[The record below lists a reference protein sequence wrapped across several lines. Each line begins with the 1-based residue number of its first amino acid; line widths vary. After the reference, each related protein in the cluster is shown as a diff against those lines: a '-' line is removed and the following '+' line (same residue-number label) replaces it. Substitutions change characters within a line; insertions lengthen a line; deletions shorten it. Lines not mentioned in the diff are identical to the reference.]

1 MNTQSDIAVIS
12 ESLSL
17 CDDRIGDITPLVYQ
31 RFFELDASAASLMEY
46 SDEHMRGRMFA
57 SVLELFLSDD
67 PFEKDGFLAWELDNH
82 VSAYSVTKG
91 MYESLFKA
99 FIETVQETLEEA
111 WCADFERAWTN
122 RITRIMTQV
131 SRRDGVAK

>member
-1 MNTQSDIAVIS
+1 MNTQSDIAAIS

-17 CDDRIGDITPLVYQ
+17 CDDRIGDITPFVYQ

-67 PFEKDGFLAWELDNH
+67 PFENDGFLAWELDNH
-82 VSAYSVTKG
+82 VTAYSVTKG

-99 FIETVQETLEEA
+99 FIEVVKKTLGEA
-111 WCADFERAWTN
+111 WSIDFEDAWTH
-122 RITRIMTQV
+122 RIARIMTEV
-131 SRRDGVAK
+131 SHQY

>member
-67 PFEKDGFLAWELDNH
+67 PFENDGFLAWELDNH
-82 VSAYSVTKG
+82 VTAYSVTKG
-91 MYESLFKA
+91 MYESLFRA
-99 FIETVQETLEEA
+99 FIDVVKETLGEA
-111 WCADFERAWTN
+111 WSTDFEGAWTN
-122 RITRIMTQV
+122 RIARIMTEV
-131 SRRDGVAK
+131 SHRD

>member
-1 MNTQSDIAVIS
+1 MNNQSDIAVIS

-17 CDDRIGDITPLVYQ
+17 CDDLIGDITPLVYQ

-82 VSAYSVTKG
+82 VTAYSVTTT

-99 FIETVQETLEEA
+99 FIDVVKDSLGEA
-111 WCADFERAWTN
+111 WSPEVAGAWTA
-122 RITRIMTQV
+122 RTARIMTEV
-131 SRRDGVAK
+131 NCRD

>member
-1 MNTQSDIAVIS
+1 MNTQSEISVIS

-17 CDDRIGDITPLVYQ
+17 CDDRVGDITPLVYQ
-31 RFFELDASAASLMEY
+31 RFFELDTSAASLMEY
-46 SDEHMRGRMFA
+46 SDKHMRGRMFA

-67 PFEKDGFLAWELDNH
+67 PFENDGFLAWELDNH

-99 FIETVQETLEEA
+99 FIEIVKETLGDA
-111 WCADFERAWTN
+111 WCTDLERAWN
-122 RITRIMTQV
+122 DRIARIMNEV
-131 SRRDGVAK
+131 SQRD

>member
-17 CDDRIGDITPLVYQ
+17 CDDRVGDITPLVYQ
-31 RFFELDASAASLMEY
+31 RFFELDTSAASLMEY
-46 SDEHMRGRMFA
+46 SDKHMRGRMFA
-57 SVLELFLSDD
+57 SVLELFLSDG
-67 PFEKDGFLAWELDNH
+67 PFESDGFLAWELDNH

-99 FIETVQETLEEA
+99 FIEIVKETLGDA
-111 WCADFERAWTN
+111 WSTDLERAWTD
-122 RITRIMTQV
+122 RIARIMNEV
-131 SRRDGVAK
+131 SQRD

>member
-1 MNTQSDIAVIS
+1 MNSPSDIAFIS

-17 CDDRIGDITPLVYQ
+17 CDDRVGNITSHVYQ
-31 RFFELDASAASLMEY
+31 RFFLLDTSAAKLMEY
-46 SDEHMRGRMFA
+46 SDEHMRGHMFA
-57 SVLELFLSDD
+57 SMLELFLSDN
-67 PFEKDGFLAWELDNH
+67 PFESDGFLAWELDNH

-99 FIETVQETLEEA
+99 FIEIVEEALGEA

-122 RITRIMTQV
+122 RIARIMTEV
-131 SRRDGVAK
+131 SHRD

>member
-1 MNTQSDIAVIS
+1 MNTQSEISVIS

-17 CDDRIGDITPLVYQ
+17 CDDRVGDITPLVYQ
-31 RFFELDASAASLMEY
+31 RFFEIDASAASLMEY

>member
-1 MNTQSDIAVIS
+1 MNSQSDIAFIS

-17 CDDRIGDITPLVYQ
+17 CDDRVGDITPHVYQ
-31 RFFELDASAASLMEY
+31 RFFQLDTSAASLMEY

-57 SVLELFLSDD
+57 SVLELLLSDD
-67 PFEKDGFLAWELDNH
+67 PFESDGFLAWELDNH
-82 VSAYSVTKG
+82 VNAYSVTRT

-99 FIETVQETLEEA
+99 FFEVIREALSEA

-122 RITRIMTQV
+122 RVARIMTEV
-131 SRRDGVAK
+131 NHRD

>member
-17 CDDRIGDITPLVYQ
+17 CDDRVGDITPLVYQ
-31 RFFELDASAASLMEY
+31 RFFEIDTSAAKLMEY

-67 PFEKDGFLAWELDNH
+67 PYENDGFLAWELDNH
-82 VSAYSVTKG
+82 VSAYSVTMS
-91 MYESLFKA
+91 MYESLFRA
-99 FIETVQETLEEA
+99 FIEIVKETLGEA
-111 WCADFERAWTN
+111 WSTDFQSAWTS
-122 RITRIMTQV
+122 RIARIMAEV
-131 SRRDGVAK
+131 SQRD

>member
-1 MNTQSDIAVIS
+1 MNTQSEISVIS

-17 CDDRIGDITPLVYQ
+17 CDDRLGDITPLVYQ

-67 PFEKDGFLAWELDNH
+67 PFENDGFLAWELDNH
-82 VSAYSVTKG
+82 VTAYSVTKG
-91 MYESLFKA
+91 MYESLFRA
-99 FIETVQETLEEA
+99 FIEVVKETLGEA
-111 WCADFERAWTN
+111 WSVDFEGAWTN
-122 RITRIMTQV
+122 RIARIMTEV
-131 SRRDGVAK
+131 SHRG

>member
-1 MNTQSDIAVIS
+1 MNTQSEISVIS

-17 CDDRIGDITPLVYQ
+17 CDDRVGDITPLVYQ
-31 RFFELDASAASLMEY
+31 RFFEIDASAASLMEY

-67 PFEKDGFLAWELDNH
+67 PFENDGFLAWELDNH
-82 VSAYSVTKG
+82 VTAYSVTKG

-99 FIETVQETLEEA
+99 FIEVVKETLGKA
-111 WCADFERAWTN
+111 WSVDFEGAWTN
-122 RITRIMTQV
+122 RIAQIMTEV
-131 SRRDGVAK
+131 SHRG

>member
-17 CDDRIGDITPLVYQ
+17 CDDRVGDITPLVYQ

-46 SDEHMRGRMFA
+46 SDKHMRGRMFA

-67 PFEKDGFLAWELDNH
+67 PFESDGFLAWELDNH
-82 VSAYSVTKG
+82 VNAYSVTKG

-99 FIETVQETLEEA
+99 FIDVVKETLGEA
-111 WCADFERAWTN
+111 WSTDFEGAWTN
-122 RITRIMTQV
+122 RIARIMTEV
-131 SRRDGVAK
+131 SQRD

>member
-67 PFEKDGFLAWELDNH
+67 PFENDGFLAWELDNH
-82 VSAYSVTKG
+82 VTAYSVTKG

-99 FIETVQETLEEA
+99 FIEVVKETLGEA
-111 WCADFERAWTN
+111 WSIDFEDAWTH
-122 RITRIMTQV
+122 RIARIMTEV
-131 SRRDGVAK
+131 SHRD

>member
-17 CDDRIGDITPLVYQ
+17 CDDRVGDITTLVYQ
-31 RFFELDASAASLMEY
+31 RFFELDTSAASLMEY
-46 SDEHMRGRMFA
+46 SDNHMRGRMFA

-67 PFEKDGFLAWELDNH
+67 PFENDGFLAWELENH

-99 FIETVQETLEEA
+99 FIEIIKETIGRSLVCRFRGRLDRSYSA
-111 WCADFERAWTN
+111 NHERGKSAGL
-122 RITRIMTQV
+122 
-131 SRRDGVAK
+131 SC

>member
-1 MNTQSDIAVIS
+1 MNTRSDIAIIS

-31 RFFELDASAASLMEY
+31 RFFEIDASAAGLMEY

-67 PFEKDGFLAWELDNH
+67 PFENDGFLAWELDNH
-82 VSAYSVTKG
+82 VTAYSVTKS

-99 FIETVQETLEEA
+99 FIEVVKETLGEA
-111 WCADFERAWTN
+111 WSIDFEGAWTH
-122 RITRIMTQV
+122 RIARIMTEV
-131 SRRDGVAK
+131 SHRD

>member
-1 MNTQSDIAVIS
+1 MSSQSDLAIIS
-12 ESLSL
+12 ESLTL
-17 CDDRIGDITPLVYQ
+17 CGDCLEDITPHVYR

-67 PFEKDGFLAWELDNH
+67 PFESDGFLAWELDNH
-82 VSAYSVTKG
+82 VSSYSVTKS

-99 FIETVQETLEEA
+99 FFEVAEETLGED
-111 WCADFERAWTN
+111 WSADFERAWTN
-122 RITRIMTQV
+122 RIARIMTEV
-131 SRRDGVAK
+131 SQRD

>member
-1 MNTQSDIAVIS
+1 MNTQSDIAAIS

-31 RFFELDASAASLMEY
+31 RFFELDATAASLMEY

-67 PFEKDGFLAWELDNH
+67 PFENDGFLAWELDNH
-82 VSAYSVTKG
+82 VTAYFVTKG
-91 MYESLFKA
+91 MYESLFRA
-99 FIETVQETLEEA
+99 FIDVVKETLGEA
-111 WCADFERAWTN
+111 WSTDFEGAWTN
-122 RITRIMTQV
+122 RIARIMTEV
-131 SRRDGVAK
+131 SHRD

>member
-1 MNTQSDIAVIS
+1 MNSQSDIAFIS

-17 CDDRIGDITPLVYQ
+17 CDDRVSDITPQVYR
-31 RFFELDASAASLMEY
+31 RFFELDTGAARLMEY

-82 VSAYSVTKG
+82 VNAYSVTKG

-99 FIETVQETLEEA
+99 FIEVVKGTLGEA
-111 WCADFERAWTN
+111 WCTDFERAWNN
-122 RITRIMTQV
+122 RIARIMTEV
-131 SRRDGVAK
+131 SHRD

>member
-1 MNTQSDIAVIS
+1 MNNQSDIAVIS

-17 CDDRIGDITPLVYQ
+17 CDDLIGDITPLVYQ
-31 RFFELDASAASLMEY
+31 RFFELDASAARLMEY

-82 VSAYSVTKG
+82 VTAYSVTKG

-99 FIETVQETLEEA
+99 FIDVVKDSLGEA
-111 WCADFERAWTN
+111 WSPEVATAWTA
-122 RITRIMTQV
+122 RTARIMTEV
-131 SRRDGVAK
+131 KCRE

>member
-1 MNTQSDIAVIS
+1 MNTQSEISVIS

-17 CDDRIGDITPLVYQ
+17 CDDRVGDITPLVYQ
-31 RFFELDASAASLMEY
+31 RFFEIDASAASVMEY

-67 PFEKDGFLAWELDNH
+67 PFENDGFLAWELDNH

-91 MYESLFKA
+91 MYESLFRA
-99 FIETVQETLEEA
+99 FINVVKETVGEDWST
-111 WCADFERAWTN
+111 DFEGAWTN
-122 RITRIMTQV
+122 RIARIMTEV
-131 SRRDGVAK
+131 SHRD

>member
-1 MNTQSDIAVIS
+1 MNNQSDIGVIS

-17 CDDRIGDITPLVYQ
+17 CDDLIGDITPLVYQ
-31 RFFELDASAASLMEY
+31 RFFELDASAARLMEY

-82 VSAYSVTKG
+82 VTAYSVTKG

-99 FIETVQETLEEA
+99 FIDVVKDSLGEA
-111 WCADFERAWTN
+111 WSPEVAGAWTA
-122 RITRIMTQV
+122 RTARIMTEV
-131 SRRDGVAK
+131 NCRD

>member
-17 CDDRIGDITPLVYQ
+17 CDDRVGDITPLVYQ
-31 RFFELDASAASLMEY
+31 RFFEIDASAASLMEY

-67 PFEKDGFLAWELDNH
+67 PFENDGFLAWELDNH
-82 VSAYSVTKG
+82 VTAYSVTKG
-91 MYESLFKA
+91 MYESLFRA
-99 FIETVQETLEEA
+99 FIEVVKETLGEA
-111 WCADFERAWTN
+111 WSVDFEGAWTN
-122 RITRIMTQV
+122 RIARIMTEV
-131 SRRDGVAK
+131 SHRG

>member
-1 MNTQSDIAVIS
+1 MNNQSDIAVIS

-17 CDDRIGDITPLVYQ
+17 CDDLIGDITPLVYQ
-31 RFFELDASAASLMEY
+31 RFFELDASAARLMEY

-82 VSAYSVTKG
+82 VTAYSVTTT

-99 FIETVQETLEEA
+99 FIDVVKDSLGEA
-111 WCADFERAWTN
+111 WSPEVATAWTA
-122 RITRIMTQV
+122 RTARIMTEV
-131 SRRDGVAK
+131 KCRE

>member
-1 MNTQSDIAVIS
+1 MNSQSDIALIS

-17 CDDRIGDITPLVYQ
+17 CDDRVGDITPLVYQ
-31 RFFELDASAASLMEY
+31 RFFQLDTSAAKLMEY

-67 PFEKDGFLAWELDNH
+67 PFESDGFLAWELKNH
-82 VSAYSVTKG
+82 VSAYSVTKS

-99 FIETVQETLEEA
+99 FIEVVEEA
-111 WCADFERAWTN
+111 MGEAWSTDFEGAWTN
-122 RITRIMTQV
+122 RIARIMTEV
-131 SRRDGVAK
+131 SQRD